1 MSWTRKNIFIGA
13 HLWWARKGL
22 AFTSPAAGT
31 IDVNNIPDEADPLW
45 DSFSLGVI
53 ESFQIDPKFASAESI
68 MAPMPGRL
76 VKTKVIV
83 PYQEP
88 MIAFTLKEIPK
99 EAIEMALGT
108 QALTDTSTTFNPT
121 AGTPG
126 MEGYLRAQKYDQEN
140 NLILNYQVWA
150 FLRLKAP
157 LKGDPKAMTK
167 PEFEAE
173 VLYSVN
179 NQGLV

>member
-1 MSWTRKNIFIGA
+1 
-13 HLWWARKGL
+13 
-22 AFTSPAAGT
+22 
-31 IDVNNIPDEADPLW
+31 
-45 DSFSLGVI
+45 LGVI
-53 ESFQIDPKFASAESI
+53 ESFQIDPKFASAEAI

-140 NLILNYQVWA
+140 NLISELSSLGLPANEVSSQ
-150 FLRLKAP
+150 RRP
-157 LKGDPKAMTK
+157 EGDDET
-167 PEFEAE
+167 
-173 VLYSVN
+173 
-179 NQGLV
+179 